1 MELEDYDDLAKE
13 GKEFRKKKSKENV
26 KLTIRTNRPDLG
38 KANNG
43 GGKKGMAKGR
53 KGREKR

>member
-13 GKEFRKKKSKENV
+13 GKEFREKSKENV
-26 KLTIRTNRPDLG
+26 KLTIRTNRPNLG

>member
-1 MELEDYDDLAKE
+1 MRKK
-13 GKEFRKKKSKENV
+13 GKNSGKKKSKENV
-26 KLTIRTNRPDLG
+26 KLTIRTNRPNLG